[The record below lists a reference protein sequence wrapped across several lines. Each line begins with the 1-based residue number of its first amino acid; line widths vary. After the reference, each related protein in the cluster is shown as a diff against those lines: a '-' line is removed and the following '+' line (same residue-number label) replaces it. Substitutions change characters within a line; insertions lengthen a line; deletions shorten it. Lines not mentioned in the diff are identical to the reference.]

1 MVGGVFGAG
10 DVLAPFGVAFA
21 DGEVGHEMVG
31 GGAVPVPFAAG
42 GVDGVASS
50 DGGDG
55 FSPGLDAAFAFG
67 DVHGLG
73 DGVAVPGGPG
83 AGREMYEA
91 DAGRGVSMALGDA
104 VDPDVTGEPVGR
116 SFLLSVVSSPVSFA
130 CLLVDA

>member
-1 MVGGVFGAG
+1 
-10 DVLAPFGVAFA
+10 
-21 DGEVGHEMVG
+21 MVG

-116 SFLLSVVSSPVSFA
+116 SFCCRSSLLQFHLRVS
-130 CLLVDA
+130 LLLPRAIAGL